1 MTSATSARDLSARLA
16 DLLSRERNAMAD
28 FLLALSDFDRQRC
41 WLDLGYASLFDFLHR
56 ELGLSKGAAHYRK
69 TAAGLVQRF
78 PEIVEP
84 LRDGRLCISSVV
96 ELAKVLT
103 PENRSEVV
111 PRFFHASRR
120 EAMALAAEIR
130 PAEAPPRREVVTAVR
145 AEAPAEPTATKSQPV
160 LPVEQPRANVAVSAP
175 PPPAPVRR
183 DCADPVTADLS
194 RLHVTVSRRFLAK
207 LEKARAAL
215 SHARPGATA
224 EEILEA
230 GLDLVLERDARRK
243 ALVEKPRNVKRPASP
258 DRIPAS
264 VKREVWRRDGGRCQ
278 WAIESGGICGSTTR
292 VELDHVV
299 PRALGGPSTAS
310 NLRVL
315 CKTHND
321 FAARRVF
328 GDELMDRYTRK
339 GGGAAS
345 AARCEAPAP

>member
-28 FLLALSDFDRQRC
+28 FLLALSGFDEQRR

-96 ELAKVLT
+96 EVAKVLT
-103 PENRSEVV
+103 PENRSEVL

-120 EAMALAAEIR
+120 EAMAVAAEIR
-130 PAEAPPRREVVTAVR
+130 PAEAPPRREVVTVVH

-160 LPVEQPRANVAVSAP
+160 LPVEPPRANVAVSPP
-175 PPPAPVRR
+175 PPPARR

-230 GLDLVLERDARRK
+230 GLDLVLERTAKRK
-243 ALVEKPRNVKRPASP
+243 ALVEKPRKVNRPASP

-264 VKREVWRRDGGRCQ
+264 VKREVWSRDGGRCQ

-328 GDELMDRYTRK
+328 GDDLMDRYTGK
-339 GGGAAS
+339 GGWP
-345 AARCEAPAP
+345 APAA